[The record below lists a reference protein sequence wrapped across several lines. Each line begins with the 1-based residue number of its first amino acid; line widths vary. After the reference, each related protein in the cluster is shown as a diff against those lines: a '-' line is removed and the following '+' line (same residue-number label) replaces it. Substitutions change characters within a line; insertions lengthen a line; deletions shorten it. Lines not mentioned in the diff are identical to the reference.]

1 MSELPEPDPD
11 LELDPFSRKKPEN
24 AVQQEWREVFDEAT
38 PGLRA
43 FLRSRLAQTS
53 DVDDCIQ
60 VVFIKMMESGLDVK
74 PAARRAWLF
83 RVAANESARLWRK
96 KASTNRMLEKRG
108 VDDELVNSDPADR
121 VILNETTEK
130 LYQALN
136 ELPEDWQRVVR
147 LRIVEN
153 LTFQKIADQLDIPL
167 GTALTR
173 MRRALERLRGD
184 LEQSD

>member
-1 MSELPEPDPD
+1 MSELPEPDRD
-11 LELDPFSRKKPEN
+11 LELDGFTPINPEN
-24 AVQQEWREVFDEAT
+24 SAQQEWRKVFDEAV

-60 VVFIKMMESGLDVK
+60 DVYIKMVESWLDVK

-83 RVAANESARLWRK
+83 RVAANESAKLWRK
-96 KASTNRMLEKRG
+96 KASTNRMLEKHG
-108 VDDELVNSDPADR
+108 ADDELVNSDPADR
-121 VILNETTEK
+121 VILNETTTQ
-130 LYQALN
+130 LHQALN
-136 ELPEDWQRVVR
+136 ELPEDWREVVH

-173 MRRALERLRGD
+173 MRRALERLRD
-184 LEQSD
+184 ELEQSD